1 MPSRILAETP
11 PEPVQEAPARKPY
24 YPCLY
29 LTREQLGDIF
39 GQLQVG
45 DTREAS
51 FVVRVKSKTVAEDDD
66 KKRGSVELELIS
78 IELEEAEDYEDMT
91 SATVAAI
98 KELRD
103 REAL

>member
-11 PEPVQEAPARKPY
+11 PEPVPEAEARKPY

-39 GQLQVG
+39 NQLQVG

-51 FVVRVKSKTVAEDDD
+51 FVVKVKSKSVTEDDD
-66 KKRGSVELELIS
+66 KRRGSVELELVS
-78 IELEEAEDYEDMT
+78 IELEEEEYDDMT
-91 SATVAAI
+91 TATVAAI
-98 KELRD
+98 KEAMD
-103 REAL
+103 REKV